1 MDFYQENNKEQEQK
15 ISYNENNRKNMNY
28 AGKSEINTPISK
40 KMITENNIYSNKIVK
55 PLKTFVYKSIIHND
69 ENINNNNFASNDIS
83 SNKKYYAFNLANQK
97 IKKQMI
103 SNRNQQDYNYYNN
116 NTYEL
121 DINNNI
127 LNNEYNN
134 TNIINLNNIGK
145 LLINDIKYN
154 KQYSSQKENQSST
167 YSSIINSNNDNFLYI
182 MNSGESLNF
191 HKSEDNLNKKNLI
204 QSQKEI
210 NGFELRDENYKYSSD
225 NYRNIICKGK
235 TNFGEEKIK
244 NINKINLLN
253 RNVKTN
259 INDEINKEKNN
270 LLKRLNTSPN
280 INNYKSHNIN
290 YININKKNCNKMNKR
305 NISVSKKNSNLYNL
319 SYLKNK
325 EENKTMQ
332 ISKMTTT
339 YSNNITQNNNFEI
352 KDNPSLY
359 SNNLREKYN
368 NYILSPNNNNY
379 SSISSV
385 KNLKSVL
392 NNKQKQKKLSSYNN
406 IDTISNNNIDLF
418 IQNKIKNYNNSTDY
432 NIKLDDLNNE
442 YYKSVKSNNIIM
454 NKIYD
459 DNKSNKSIKIIKTL
473 ENKSSHHSRI
483 EFKDNT
489 DKLKN
494 EINKKNIIIE
504 NYLKI
509 INEYKLKIDK
519 LLNKNKELLE
529 DSKKNQDVL
538 IKQIKI
544 YQNEICNLKRNN
556 YNLTKINNNRKNYS
570 INIIKDNINNIYSSN
585 SNRNTNYINQINE
598 LKKQIENYKVENNN
612 LKIMLIKTENNNN
625 MNNNKG
631 EQSLARDSSM
641 KIMGIKSEKR
651 SNSVSKSKTKL
662 RISISLKKIMKKI
675 KQMNDFLL
683 KENKNIIFI

>member
-28 AGKSEINTPISK
+28 IGKSEINTPISK
-40 KMITENNIYSNKIVK
+40 KMITENNIYSNRIVK

-210 NGFELRDENYKYSSD
+210 NGFELRDENYKYSTD

-253 RNVKTN
+253 RNAKTN

-305 NISVSKKNSNLYNL
+305 NISVSKKNSSLYNL

-339 YSNNITQNNNFEI
+339 YNNIITQNNNFEI

-379 SSISSV
+379 SSISSA

-392 NNKQKQKKLSSYNN
+392 NNKQKQKKLNSYNN

-418 IQNKIKNYNNSTDY
+418 IQNKMKNYNNSTDY

-556 YNLTKINNNRKNYS
+556 YHLTKINNNRKNYS

-625 MNNNKG
+625 MNNNNG

-662 RISISLKKIMKKI
+662 RISISLKKNYEEDKT
-675 KQMNDFLL
+675 N
-683 KENKNIIFI
+683 E

>member
-15 ISYNENNRKNMNY
+15 ISYNENYRKNMNY
-28 AGKSEINTPISK
+28 VGKSEINTPISK
-40 KMITENNIYSNKIVK
+40 KMITENNIYSNRIVK

-83 SNKKYYAFNLANQK
+83 RNKKYYAFNLANQK

-127 LNNEYNN
+127 LNNEHNN

-210 NGFELRDENYKYSSD
+210 NGFELRDENYKYSTD
-225 NYRNIICKGK
+225 NNRNIICKGK

-253 RNVKTN
+253 RNAKTN

-305 NISVSKKNSNLYNL
+305 NISVSKKNSSLYNL

-339 YSNNITQNNNFEI
+339 YNNNITQNNNFEI

-379 SSISSV
+379 SSISSA

-392 NNKQKQKKLSSYNN
+392 NNKQKQKKLNSYNN

-418 IQNKIKNYNNSTDY
+418 IQNKMKNYNNSTDY

-556 YNLTKINNNRKNYS
+556 YHLTKINNNRKNYS

-612 LKIMLIKTENNNN
+612 LKIMLIKTENNSN
-625 MNNNKG
+625 MNNNNG

-662 RISISLKKIMKKI
+662 RISISLKKNYEEDKT
-675 KQMNDFLL
+675 N
-683 KENKNIIFI
+683 E

>member
-15 ISYNENNRKNMNY
+15 ISYNENYRKNMNY
-28 AGKSEINTPISK
+28 VGKSEINTPISK
-40 KMITENNIYSNKIVK
+40 KMITENNIYSNRIVK

-83 SNKKYYAFNLANQK
+83 RNKKYYAFNLANQK

-103 SNRNQQDYNYYNN
+103 SNRDQQDYNYYNS

-210 NGFELRDENYKYSSD
+210 NGFELRDENYKYSTG
-225 NYRNIICKGK
+225 NNRNIICKGK

-253 RNVKTN
+253 RNAKTN

-305 NISVSKKNSNLYNL
+305 NISVSKKNSSLYNL

-339 YSNNITQNNNFEI
+339 YNNNITQNNNFEI

-379 SSISSV
+379 SSISSA

-392 NNKQKQKKLSSYNN
+392 NNKQKQKKLNSYNN

-418 IQNKIKNYNNSTDY
+418 IQNKMKNYNNSTDY

-556 YNLTKINNNRKNYS
+556 YHLTKINNNRKNYS

-612 LKIMLIKTENNNN
+612 LKIMLIKTENNSN
-625 MNNNKG
+625 MNNNNG

-662 RISISLKKIMKKI
+662 RISISLKKNYEEDKT
-675 KQMNDFLL
+675 N
-683 KENKNIIFI
+683 E